1 MPVAPTFD
9 QPAMAQPVQ
18 IARDGLWRQ
27 RSYPEKGHPAFPPPS
42 SNYST
47 ITRQRVLPNIFRTW
61 AAFRTKPRSFF
72 LDLLSV
78 IILFISGQSGIR
90 PRG

>member
-27 RSYPEKGHPAFPPPS
+27 RSYPEKGHPAFPPIQQLQHD
-42 SNYST
+42 NKT
-47 ITRQRVLPNIFRTW
+47 AGITQHFQ
-61 AAFRTKPRSFF
+61 
-72 LDLLSV
+72 DLGRFSHKASLVFS
-78 IILFISGQSGIR
+78 
-90 PRG
+90 